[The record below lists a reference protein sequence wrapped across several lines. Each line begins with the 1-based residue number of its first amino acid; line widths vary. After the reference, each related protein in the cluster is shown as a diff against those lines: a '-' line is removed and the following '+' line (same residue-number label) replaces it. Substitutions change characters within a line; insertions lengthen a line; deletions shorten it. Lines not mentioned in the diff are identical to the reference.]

1 QSFTI
6 PAGTDE
12 ENGDVAGPKFEFRAH
27 ALADFGLGTK
37 FCYRHTVINEV
48 DAFRGVIINLGDFS
62 FHQLRVCDHAARV
75 SFPEQ
80 RLLEPENFAM
90 FAIKGLEEFLPPA
103 AQFIPPLKPGAVN
116 AIARS
121 INITSPNALQTH
133 EHVALIAHPHFLNLV
148 RESDGRATADA
159 SKRAEGPLA
168 RRPIVAREED
178 SLATCFR

>member
-1 QSFTI
+1 MARPRVNVGWVLAMAVAACSATF
-6 PAGTDE
+6 ACGT
-12 ENGDVAGPKFEFRAH
+12 
-27 ALADFGLGTK
+27 
-37 FCYRHTVINEV
+37 NEV

-90 FAIKGLEEFLPPA
+90 FAIKGLEEFLPPV

-133 EHVALIAHPHFLNLV
+133 EHVALIARPHFLELV
-148 RESDGRATADA
+148 R
-159 SKRAEGPLA
+159 
-168 RRPIVAREED
+168 
-178 SLATCFR
+178 